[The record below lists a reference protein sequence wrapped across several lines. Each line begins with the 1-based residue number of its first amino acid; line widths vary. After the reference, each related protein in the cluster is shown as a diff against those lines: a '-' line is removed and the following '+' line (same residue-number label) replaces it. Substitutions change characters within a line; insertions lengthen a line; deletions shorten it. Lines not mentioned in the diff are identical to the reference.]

1 MNRHDTKKSI
11 LNIISKNLKICEN
24 LKNQYK
30 FWYQINSQTYIIIPY
45 VQIIPVLHVCRI
57 PASSPD
63 CANFAQSWLA
73 RSPALEICELSLAQK
88 KGTPGLRTA
97 SSLQFAG
104 QPSTGIGQLAISCK
118 YSSDAPSLKI
128 NRAANGKNQQ
138 LESQK
143 NLTVYLFW
151 LRSYAYY
158 LIVKQAWKSI
168 LQNHDL
174 ANKSVKDEKSFKIC
188 QKIC

>member
-1 MNRHDTKKSI
+1 MCKLYQSSTCAVYRQVVLTAQI
-11 LNIISKNLKICEN
+11 LLK
-24 LKNQYK
+24 
-30 FWYQINSQTYIIIPY
+30 
-45 VQIIPVLHVCRI
+45 
-57 PASSPD
+57 AG
-63 CANFAQSWLA
+63 WLA

-128 NRAANGKNQQ
+128 NRANGKNQQ

-143 NLTVYLFW
+143 LDCLSLAAFICLLPY
-151 LRSYAYY
+151 R
-158 LIVKQAWKSI
+158 KKS
-168 LQNHDL
+168 
-174 ANKSVKDEKSFKIC
+174 EKSGRGQFQRHKQMYVSYTSFIRSL
-188 QKIC
+188 

>member
-1 MNRHDTKKSI
+1 MCKLYQSSTCAVYRQVVLTAQI
-11 LNIISKNLKICEN
+11 LLK
-24 LKNQYK
+24 
-30 FWYQINSQTYIIIPY
+30 
-45 VQIIPVLHVCRI
+45 
-57 PASSPD
+57 AG
-63 CANFAQSWLA
+63 WLA

-128 NRAANGKNQQ
+128 NRANGKNQQ

-143 NLTVYLFW
+143 TWLSLFGCVHM
-151 LRSYAYY
+151 
-158 LIVKQAWKSI
+158 LIALS
-168 LQNHDL
+168 
-174 ANKSVKDEKSFKIC
+174 EKSGRELFQRHISKCTYPILHLFLIFIKSTISC
-188 QKIC
+188 TTFWTL